1 MANSWIE
8 FVKSYASKNKMKYN
22 EALKDP
28 KLKAAYNKS
37 KGTSKGK
44 KGAVS
49 SSGDNKIDDSTKK
62 GGMRKTA
69 RKAFKGRNK
78 KESV

>member
-8 FVKSYASKNKMKYN
+8 FVKSYAKKNDMKYN

-28 KLKAAYNKS
+28 KLKSAYDKS

-44 KGAVS
+44 KGAVKETGKGKGKELDFTS
-49 SSGDNKIDDSTKK
+49 KK
-62 GGMRKTA
+62 GGSRKTA
-69 RKAFKGRNK
+69 RKAFDK
-78 KESV
+78 